1 MEEFAKM
8 SEILQIIYKTD
19 NNYSLNNKL
28 SDDSSN
34 KTKSFISSDTNNQN
48 KINDINYNINLGKK
62 RNLHFKS
69 FIDEKEKNRKK

>member
-1 MEEFAKM
+1 MEELAKM

-34 KTKSFISSDTNNQN
+34 KTKSFITSDTNNQN

>member
-1 MEEFAKM
+1 M

-34 KTKSFISSDTNNQN
+34 KAKSFITIDTNNQN
-48 KINDINYNINLGKK
+48 KTNDINYNINLGKK
-62 RNLHFKS
+62 KYS
-69 FIDEKEKNRKK
+69 F